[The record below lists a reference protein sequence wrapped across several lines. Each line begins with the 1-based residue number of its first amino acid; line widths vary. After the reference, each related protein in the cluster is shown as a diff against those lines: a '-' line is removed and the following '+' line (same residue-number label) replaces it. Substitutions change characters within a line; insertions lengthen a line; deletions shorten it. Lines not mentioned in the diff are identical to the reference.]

1 MTSRFILCEALGN
14 QIFKII
20 VLPLGCDMT
29 IIPLDKVKCVLQNG
43 MSTHCFKN

>member
-29 IIPLDKVKCVLQNG
+29 IIPLDKVKCELQNE
-43 MSTHCFKN
+43 MSTHCF